1 MPLTGKEKEPKDL
14 INQLSVMIKTAQL
27 YHTDNIA
34 VINAIKKFSDI
45 LSPIVSEGE
54 AALEL
59 VGEFFHLNGS
69 RIRYSMEYVFN
80 YDFLVR
86 EFRKNELGS
95 ITFTNVLNED
105 EIKKLL
111 TALIS
116 ADHSDIP
123 FETLQE
129 AANNIKNISIG
140 KLRKIAQQESDELN
154 RKKIIKR
161 TYFNTVSIVKN
172 ISNKISM
179 GEKTNLKKAKRLME
193 IIADQIV
200 ENESLLISMTTL
212 KDYDEYTYYHS
223 VNVCILSLSLG
234 HRLGLSRK
242 VLSEL
247 GLSALLHDIGKI
259 EVPKEILN
267 KPSEF
272 SEEEWRIVR
281 KHPTWGAWAILKIQG
296 INPSSMNAAVS
307 AFEHHLYYDLSGYP
321 KIKSK
326 IILDLFSKIIT
337 IADQYDAMTSSRV
350 YSRMPQPPDKA
361 LSIMVERSGTQLDPY
376 FLKIFIN
383 MIGVYPI
390 GTLVM
395 LDTNELG
402 LVFESSTNP
411 DFIDR
416 PIVIVLVDSTGKNV
430 KYTVDMMEKDDKG
443 NFKRNIVKTLDPNQ
457 YKINLAEYLL

>member
-1 MPLTGKEKEPKDL
+1 MPLTDKEKEPKDL

-54 AALEL
+54 ATLEL

-95 ITFTNVLNED
+95 ITFTNVLRED
-105 EIKKLL
+105 EIKSLL

-140 KLRKIAQQESDELN
+140 KLRKIAQESDEPN
-154 RKKIIKR
+154 RKKIIKK

-281 KHPTWGAWAILKIQG
+281 KHPTWGAWVILKIQG

-416 PIVIVLVDSTGKNV
+416 PRVIVLVDSAGKNV

>member
-45 LSPIVSEGE
+45 LIPIVSEGE

-140 KLRKIAQQESDELN
+140 KLRKIAQESDEPN
-154 RKKIIKR
+154 RKKIIKK

-416 PIVIVLVDSTGKNV
+416 PRVIVLVDSTGKNV

>member
-140 KLRKIAQQESDELN
+140 KLRKIAQESDEPN
-154 RKKIIKR
+154 RKKIIKK

-234 HRLGLSRK
+234 HRLGLSKK

-259 EVPKEILN
+259 EVPREILN

>member
-140 KLRKIAQQESDELN
+140 KLRKIAQESDEPN
-154 RKKIIKR
+154 RKKIIKK

-234 HRLGLSRK
+234 HRLGLSKK

>member
-1 MPLTGKEKEPKDL
+1 MPLTDKEKEPKDL

-129 AANNIKNISIG
+129 AAKNIKNITIG
-140 KLRKIAQQESDELN
+140 KLRKIAQESDEPN
-154 RKKIIKR
+154 RKKIIKK

-296 INPSSMNAAVS
+296 LNPSSMNAAVS

-402 LVFESSTNP
+402 LVFESSANP

-416 PIVIVLVDSTGKNV
+416 PRVIVLVDSAGKNV

>member
-1 MPLTGKEKEPKDL
+1 MPLTDKEKEPKDL

-129 AANNIKNISIG
+129 AAKNIKNISIG
-140 KLRKIAQQESDELN
+140 KLRKIAQESDEPN
-154 RKKIIKR
+154 RKKIIKK

-296 INPSSMNAAVS
+296 LNPSSMNAAVS

-402 LVFESSTNP
+402 LVFESSANP

-416 PIVIVLVDSTGKNV
+416 PRVIVLVDSAGKNV

>member
-140 KLRKIAQQESDELN
+140 KLRKIAQERDELN

-234 HRLGLSRK
+234 HRLGLSKK

-259 EVPKEILN
+259 EVPREILN

>member
-1 MPLTGKEKEPKDL
+1 MPLTDKEKEPKDL
-14 INQLSVMIKTAQL
+14 INQLAVMIKTAQL
-27 YHTDNIA
+27 HHTDNIA

-95 ITFTNVLNED
+95 ITFTNVLHEN
-105 EIKKLL
+105 EIKNLL
-111 TALIS
+111 AALIS

-123 FETLQE
+123 FETLQK
-129 AANNIKNISIG
+129 AAENIKNISIG
-140 KLRKIAQQESDELN
+140 KLRKVVQESDELN

-161 TYFNTVSIVKN
+161 TYFNTVSLVKN

-193 IIADQIV
+193 MIADQIV
-200 ENESLLISMTTL
+200 ENESILIGMTTL

-234 HRLGLSRK
+234 HRLGLSKK
-242 VLSEL
+242 VLTEL
-247 GLSALLHDIGKI
+247 GLSAALHDIGKI

-267 KPSEF
+267 KPSNF

-281 KHPTWGAWAILKIQG
+281 KHPIWGAWAILKIQG

-321 KIKSK
+321 KIKGK

-350 YSRMPQPPDKA
+350 YSRIPQPPDKA

-383 MIGVYPI
+383 MIGIYPI

-402 LVFESSTNP
+402 LVFESSTNT

-416 PIVIVLVDSTGKNV
+416 PRVIVLVDSTGKNV

>member
-1 MPLTGKEKEPKDL
+1 MPLTDKEKEPKDL

-105 EIKKLL
+105 EIKSLL
-111 TALIS
+111 AALIS
-116 ADHSDIP
+116 AGHSDIP

-129 AANNIKNISIG
+129 AAKNIKNISIG
-140 KLRKIAQQESDELN
+140 KLRKIAQERDELN

-416 PIVIVLVDSTGKNV
+416 PRVIVLVDSTGKNV

>member
-45 LSPIVSEGE
+45 LNPIVSEGE

-95 ITFTNVLNED
+95 ITFTKVLHED
-105 EIKKLL
+105 EIKSLL
-111 TALIS
+111 AALIS

-129 AANNIKNISIG
+129 AAKNIKNISIG
-140 KLRKIAQQESDELN
+140 KLRKIAQESDELN

-416 PIVIVLVDSTGKNV
+416 PRVIVLVDSAGKNV

>member
-140 KLRKIAQQESDELN
+140 KLRKIAQESDEPN
-154 RKKIIKR
+154 RKKIIKK
-161 TYFNTVSIVKN
+161 TYFNTVSLVKN

-361 LSIMVERSGTQLDPY
+361 LSIMVERSGTQLDPH

-416 PIVIVLVDSTGKNV
+416 PRVIVLVDSAGKNV

>member
-45 LSPIVSEGE
+45 LSPILSEGE

-95 ITFTNVLNED
+95 ITFTNVLHED
-105 EIKKLL
+105 EIKNLL
-111 TALIS
+111 AALIS
-116 ADHSDIP
+116 AGHSDIP

-129 AANNIKNISIG
+129 AANNI
-140 KLRKIAQQESDELN
+140 
-154 RKKIIKR
+154 
-161 TYFNTVSIVKN
+161 
-172 ISNKISM
+172 NKISI

-200 ENESLLISMTTL
+200 EDESLLISMTTL

-350 YSRMPQPPDKA
+350 YSRMPQQPDKA

-416 PIVIVLVDSTGKNV
+416 PRVIVLVDSTGKNV

-443 NFKRNIVKTLDPNQ
+443 
-457 YKINLAEYLL
+457 